1 MTQASPPLRAADRGA
16 PAPLHP
22 DHARTLPADIAG
34 LRDELRTGR
43 LSSAEALAAQWAR
56 ARAADAACQSVVRW
70 HESGACSVTSA
81 AAGSDTP
88 IAGPLTG
95 VALAHKDIFA
105 IAGQQAGCGRGQAP
119 DPVADRDAD
128 ALTRLAQAGATNL
141 AALSMAELACGST
154 GESPWSPR
162 PVNAV
167 SADAV
172 VGGSS
177 GGSAAAVAAGL
188 CYASLGTDT
197 AGSVRIPAATC
208 GLIGLKPTWDAISR
222 QGVHPLAPS
231 LDTVGVIARTVAD
244 AAVVYACAAQA
255 APPELVHAAATP
267 HGMADWLSMP
277 GRLRIATHVP
287 PAPPDDEVI
296 GALQAFID
304 RASGD
309 HDVHAVELP
318 QLDALSR
325 LAHVV
330 LHAEAAAA
338 HRALLQDPAAHLGAS
353 ARAVLVP
360 GAAMPEAWYHDAI
373 AQRGARLQAFVD
385 TVFAKADV
393 LLVPALFRP
402 VPDWDTVTPGAPGF
416 DVHQLLALHRWM
428 PFVNY
433 LGLPALVFPIGHDRR
448 GRPITAQA
456 VSRPHAEAVLLAF
469 AHRYDRGAASLSIPS
484 PSARSSSATLR

>member
-1 MTQASPPLRAADRGA
+1 
-16 PAPLHP
+16 
-22 DHARTLPADIAG
+22 LPADIAG
-34 LRDELRTGR
+34 LREWLARGR
-43 LSSAEALAAQWAR
+43 LSRADALAAQWAQ

-70 HESGACSVTSA
+70 HESGASA
-81 AAGSDTP
+81 AAPHAVGTDTAT
-88 IAGPLTG
+88 AGPLSG
-95 VALAHKDIFA
+95 IALAHKDIFA
-105 IAGQQAGCGRGQAP
+105 IAGQQAGCGRGQPP

-128 ALTRLAQAGATNL
+128 VLTRLAQAGAVNL

-162 PVNAV
+162 PVNAL
-167 SADAV
+167 SIDAV

-177 GGSAAAVAAGL
+177 GGSAAAVASGL

-231 LDTVGVIARTVAD
+231 LDTVGVLARTVAD
-244 AAVVYACAAQA
+244 AALVYACAAHTVA
-255 APPELVHAAATP
+255 PELTAAATTP
-267 HGMADWLSMP
+267 YGIAEWLSAP
-277 GRLRIATHVP
+277 RPLRIATHLP

-296 GALQAFID
+296 STLQAFIT

-309 HDVHAVELP
+309 HSVHAVDLP

-330 LHAEAAAA
+330 LHFEAAAA
-338 HRALLQDPAAHLGAS
+338 HRALLQDADAQLGAS
-353 ARAVLVP
+353 ARAVLIP
-360 GAAMPEAWYHDAI
+360 GAALPEAWYHDAL
-373 AQRGARLQAFVD
+373 AQRGPRLQAFVD
-385 TVFAKADV
+385 TVFADADI
-393 LLVPALFRP
+393 LLVPALPRP
-402 VPDWDTVTPGAPGF
+402 VPDWDTVTPGTPGF

-448 GRPITAQA
+448 GRPVTAQA
-456 VSRPHAEAVLLAF
+456 VARPHAEAVLLAF
-469 AHRYDRGAASLSIPS
+469 AHRYDRGAAGMSIPF
-484 PSARSSSATLR
+484 PSARASSATLR